1 CGRFGSKR
9 SARRSCCLAS
19 RGICRCIRLIC
30 WHRAWCDCE
39 ETTPLWRVSG
49 LRSQEL
55 ELRSTLKKAPEGEK
69 AGGAQ
74 SGRQLNREALAR
86 DLGTGPPRTQVQE
99 LTTRTVIFFAAVLAD
114 SVDLKCVTR
123 GEVVVLTADCLLELP
138 DFLRK
143 ELDRAAAIGKQL
155 QGTGDGGVADASVFF
170 LHQAMEFVSG

>member
-1 CGRFGSKR
+1 LG
-9 SARRSCCLAS
+9 
-19 RGICRCIRLIC
+19 
-30 WHRAWCDCE
+30 
-39 ETTPLWRVSG
+39 RVSG
-49 LRSQEL
+49 LRSQEF

-86 DLGTGPPRTQVQE
+86 DLGTGRPRSQVQE

-114 SVDLKCVTR
+114 SVDLKCVPR
-123 GEVVVLTADCLLELP
+123 GEVVVLTADCLLELA

-143 ELDRAAAIGKQL
+143 ELDRAAAIGANHVVMAAAVVLVLVARDAVVESNFAGQAALRKQL
-155 QGTGDGGVADASVFF
+155 QGTVDGGVADASVFF